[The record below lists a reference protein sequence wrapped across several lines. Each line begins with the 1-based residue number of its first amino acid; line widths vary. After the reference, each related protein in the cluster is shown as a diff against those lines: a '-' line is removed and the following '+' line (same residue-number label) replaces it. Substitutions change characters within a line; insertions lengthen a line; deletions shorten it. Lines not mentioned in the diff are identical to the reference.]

1 MPCNGTERA
10 IARAAPDNG
19 DGMFDHP
26 VGRNFIVFRVW
37 FSGEGKILALKTHYR
52 TIYFAW
58 S

>member
-37 FSGEGKILALKTHYR
+37 FSGEGKIVDIVELFR
-52 TIYFAW
+52 F
-58 S
+58 